1 MGQTIGF
8 PSNAAKLSRSSRKE
22 ARKRTEKQLP
32 KQGLVENEA
41 PCQIAEFDPDVYLD
55 LPEEWFGLTTPTTKY
70 DYDVYL
76 TTERFKA
83 AVYTHNR
90 DYRYVER
97 TLPDGKVE
105 TIYSGP
111 NFLDSR
117 TVIEDASGNILCTI
131 RANHLGNGVI
141 EVRYLPDG
149 SYVTEHQ
156 APEEYDNFSYE
167 KDNRGRI
174 TSLTLGDGTHLQFAY
189 GGTSPT
195 AFMFTDNNGVE
206 WRRCPSTS
214 VFRNADGE
222 GLGEKPVQMVAAN
235 ESGSYMFAS
244 FGRYTVM
251 HRNGIVE
258 ERYFPTV
265 RDLLDQDLPVT
276 VAIRSEKDRE
286 RAEKFA
292 DSLRFQ
298 YDGADITVS
307 VLPCEDKDG
316 AIVEGRHVSRF
327 Y

>member
-8 PSNAAKLSRSSRKE
+8 PPDAVKMNRTARTE
-22 ARKRTEKQLP
+22 ARKKLLKQ
-32 KQGLVENEA
+32 EA
-41 PCQIAEFDPDVYLD
+41 PRETAPIEVDIDCDVYLD
-55 LPEEWFGLTTPTTKY
+55 LPEEWFGLTTPNTKY

-76 TTERFKA
+76 TTDRFKA
-83 AVYTHNR
+83 AVYPHNR
-90 DYRYVER
+90 EYRYVER
-97 TLPDGKVE
+97 TLPDGAVE

-117 TVIEDASGNILCTI
+117 TVIEDAAGNILCTI

-149 SYVTEHQ
+149 SYTTEHQ

-174 TSLTLGDGTHLQFAY
+174 TSLTLADGTHLRFAY

-195 AFMFTDNNGVE
+195 PYMYTDKDGVE
-206 WRRCPSTS
+206 WRRCPRSEM
-214 VFRNADGE
+214 FKNAE
-222 GLGEKPVQMVAAN
+222 GKSLGDKPVQMVAAN

-244 FGRYTVM
+244 YGRYTVM
-251 HRNGIVE
+251 HRNGVVE

-265 RDLLDQDLPVT
+265 RDLLDQNLPVI

-286 RAEKFA
+286 RAERFA
-292 DSLRFQ
+292 ESLRAQ
-298 YDGADITVS
+298 YSHSDILVD

-316 AIVEGRHVSRF
+316 AIVAGRHVSRF

>member
-8 PSNAAKLSRSSRKE
+8 PSNAAKLNRSSRKE
-22 ARKRTEKQLP
+22 ARKRLEKQLLKEQSAKESP
-32 KQGLVENEA
+32 PAQT
-41 PCQIAEFDPDVYLD
+41 AEVDVDVYLE
-55 LPEEWFGLTTPTTKY
+55 LPDEWFGLTTPTTKY

-76 TTERFKA
+76 TTDKFRA
-83 AVYTHNR
+83 AVYPHNR
-90 DYRYVER
+90 EYRFVER

-117 TVIEDASGNILCTI
+117 TVIEDASGHILCTI

-149 SYVTEHQ
+149 SYITEHQ
-156 APEEYDNFSYE
+156 APEECDNFSYE
-167 KDNRGRI
+167 KDTRGRI
-174 TSLTLGDGTHLQFAY
+174 TSLTLGDGTHLRFAY
-189 GGTSPT
+189 GGTSPI
-195 AFMFTDNNGVE
+195 AYMFTDKDGVE
-206 WRRCPSTS
+206 WRRCPRTE
-214 VFRNADGE
+214 VFKNADGK

-235 ESGSYMFAS
+235 ESGSYMYAS
-244 FGRYTVM
+244 YGRYTVM

-276 VAIRSEKDRE
+276 VAIRNEKDRE
-286 RAEKFA
+286 RADKFA
-292 DSLRFQ
+292 DSLRAQ
-298 YDGADITVS
+298 YAGADIEVDVVS
-307 VLPCEDKDG
+307 CDDKDG
-316 AIVEGRHVSRF
+316 AIVRGRHVSRF